1 MLNKSFIT
9 LSTINFCRFP
19 GNNYNK
25 RFWGILRS
33 KLMRLLIVFVCGAFG
48 ELVYVRNFEAS
59 LSFEATCGKLK
70 FSVLVFPS
78 SCLPLQISQPT
89 LLHNSHNPDTHENLT
104 YAWYKN
110 AQSDNVLL
118 NYMQSCNNGIFNLRP
133 LVLYLPLFCFRLRFL
148 TV

>member
-1 MLNKSFIT
+1 MLNKSCIT
-9 LSTINFCRFP
+9 LSTVNFCRFP

-33 KLMRLLIVFVCGAFG
+33 QLMRLLIVFVCGAFG

-78 SCLPLQISQPT
+78 SCLPLQTSQPT
-89 LLHNSHNPDTHENLT
+89 LLHNLHNPDTHENLT

-118 NYMQSCNNGIFNLRP
+118 NYMQSCNNGIFNLSP
-133 LVLYLPLFCFRLRFL
+133 LVLYLPLFCFRLGF
-148 TV
+148 

>member
-1 MLNKSFIT
+1 MLNKSCIT
-9 LSTINFCRFP
+9 LSTVNFCRFP

-33 KLMRLLIVFVCGAFG
+33 QLMRLLIVFVCGAFG

-78 SCLPLQISQPT
+78 SCLPFQTSQPT

-118 NYMQSCNNGIFNLRP
+118 NYMQSCNNGIFNLSP
-133 LVLYLPLFCFRLRFL
+133 LVLYLPLFCFRLGSL

>member
-1 MLNKSFIT
+1 MLNKSCIT
-9 LSTINFCRFP
+9 LSTVNFCRFP

-33 KLMRLLIVFVCGAFG
+33 QLMRLLIVFVCGAFG

-78 SCLPLQISQPT
+78 SCLPLQTSQPT
-89 LLHNSHNPDTHENLT
+89 LLHNLHTKGPDTHENLT

-118 NYMQSCNNGIFNLRP
+118 NYMQSCNNGIFNLSP
-133 LVLYLPLFCFRLRFL
+133 LVLYLPLFCFRLGF
-148 TV
+148 